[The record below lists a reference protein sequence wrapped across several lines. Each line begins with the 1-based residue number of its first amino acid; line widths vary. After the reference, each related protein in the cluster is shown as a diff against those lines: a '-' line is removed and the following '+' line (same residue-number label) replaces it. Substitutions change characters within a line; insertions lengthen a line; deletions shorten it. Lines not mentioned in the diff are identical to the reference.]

1 MNFFLPVKII
11 TYLIICL
18 SFISNSYAEVKPSL
32 LRTVSLT
39 NIVKSPSDVRFNP
52 AGTKIFF
59 SDFHSGANVL
69 LQFDV
74 DTPFNI
80 STIDFNSKV
89 ELATGGGSDPIS
101 QPQGF
106 EFNNDGTK
114 VFAINDGGGFN
125 AHLLSTPYDFS
136 SATRVADDGFHFKTG
151 PDPDIGNNR
160 SVKFNLDGTKMFL
173 IDVWVNS
180 TGRRIIEFN
189 LSTPYDTSTVT
200 EGNSFTISGA
210 TTILQDF
217 SFDDDGTRMYVIE
230 TATSP
235 GVRYIYVY
243 KLSTGFDITTA
254 TFAGKVQQVFESLGS
269 DGTNGTPLGM
279 GFSEDGMKLYQ
290 VTYQDGAISTRDR
303 VHEYDLVCPYG
314 IVLCENETATS
325 TSAQV
330 NIAKNVIYQNSN
342 TIFKRFDWL
351 RRNEEKT
358 NLNSHNIKLDISNPI
373 LASFKH
379 KLENSLRYNLE
390 NSLNNNQYI
399 HASLKDKNPFK
410 NMRNWSHWSHVDI
423 SFGRV
428 GEKGFIKPKDIRTRG
443 IMFGADKLIDNK
455 IFGLAFRY
463 GNDDVKIDTG
473 LGSKLDAQAYTLN
486 MYGSLPLDGKSNLNT
501 LIGASFLSIDQL
513 VKNTVTGERY
523 GRQIFTSMVYE
534 NENEYTRHNLTP
546 FGKFEIGITQL
557 SEYTDFGTSATN
569 SVDVHERLTFKTGN
583 ASGGFKFDDTVYLDN
598 KTLNRNGF
606 VEYIFDLTPDIDHF
620 YKNHIDNTTV
630 RKTLKKHSLHNIR
643 GNIGFEYV
651 EMNGYTFAINYERF
665 QSLSD
670 SAYSDS
676 LLFKLGKKQVNQA
689 NFDVIYDPTNN
700 NNTEISY
707 LKNFGNF
714 NLKLNSN
721 YSLFSKIPDYGA
733 NLEISGTF

>member
-290 VTYQDGAISTRDR
+290 VTYQDGDIGARDR

-410 NMRNWSHWSHVDI
+410 NMRNWSHWSHGDI

-486 MYGSLPLDGKSNLNT
+486 MYGSIPLDGKSNLNT

>member
-1 MNFFLPVKII
+1 MQKII
-11 TYLIICL
+11 NGLIL
-18 SFISNSYAEVKPSL
+18 FLLVFQFTHLKAEVKPTFVRSADTTNVNQAIGVTL
-32 LRTVSLT
+32 TPDGTRIHFSQYGTSPVITQYDLSIPFNVSSIDT
-39 NIVKSPSDVRFNP
+39 ASIVTLNVNSGDSGDFLVSNRLEGHTFNSD
-52 AGTKIFF
+52 GTKLYAIDMAGNMNVHSLSTPYDISNF
-59 SDFHSGANVL
+59 SKDADDG
-69 LQFDV
+69 V
-74 DTPFNI
+74 DW
-80 STIDFNSKV
+80 
-89 ELATGGGSDPIS
+89 ATFAAGEGGSDSARRSHGIR
-101 QPQGF
+101 
-106 EFNNDGTK
+106 FNNDGTK
-114 VFAINDGGGFN
+114 
-125 AHLLSTPYDFS
+125 
-136 SATRVADDGFHFKTG
+136 
-151 PDPDIGNNR
+151 
-160 SVKFNLDGTKMFL
+160 MFL
-173 IDVWVNS
+173 MDVNGTV
-180 TGRRIIEFN
+180 GIAEFN
-189 LSTPYDTSTVT
+189 LSTPFLPGSASFGNFFAIT
-200 EGNSFTISGA
+200 ENSATI
-210 TTILQDF
+210 QDF
-217 SFDDDGTRMYVIE
+217 DFDDDGTRMYVIE
-230 TATSP
+230 SNEASTNNK
-235 GVRYIYVY
+235 IYVY
-243 KLSTGFDITTA
+243 KLSTGFDTSTA
-254 TFAGKVQQVFESLGS
+254 TFVGSVANVFSAAGADGS
-269 DGTNGTPLGM
+269 AGGM
-279 GFSEDGMKLYQ
+279 RFAKNGMKFYQ
-290 VTYQDGAISTRDR
+290 VTWASTLKNK
-303 VHEYDLVCPYG
+303 VFEYDLSCPFG
-314 IVLCENETATS
+314 IVICEADVATAIG
-325 TSAQV
+325 AQAE
-330 NIAKNVIYQNSN
+330 IAKNIIYQNSN

-351 RRNEEKT
+351 RRNEEKR
-358 NLNSHNIKLDISNPI
+358 NLNSHNIKLDINNPI

-379 KLENSLRYNLE
+379 KLENSLKHNLE

-523 GRQIFTSMVYE
+523 GRQIFTSMIYE

-583 ASGGFKFDDTVYLDN
+583 VSGGFKFDDTLYLDN

-630 RKTLKKHSLHNIR
+630 RKTLKKYSLHNIR

-676 LLFKLGKKQVNQA
+676 LLFKLGKKRVNNA
-689 NFDVIYDPTNN
+689 NLDVIYDPTNN

-714 NLKLNSN
+714 NLKFNSN

>member
-1 MNFFLPVKII
+1 MQKII
-11 TYLIICL
+11 NGLIL
-18 SFISNSYAEVKPSL
+18 FLLVFQFTHLKAEVKPTFVRSADTTNVNQAIGVTL
-32 LRTVSLT
+32 TPDGTRIHFSQYGTSPVITQYDLSIPFNVSSIDT
-39 NIVKSPSDVRFNP
+39 ASIVTLNVNSDDSGDFLVSNRLEGHTFNSD
-52 AGTKIFF
+52 GTKLYAIDMAGNMNVHSLSTPYDISNF
-59 SDFHSGANVL
+59 SKDADDG
-69 LQFDV
+69 V
-74 DTPFNI
+74 DW
-80 STIDFNSKV
+80 
-89 ELATGGGSDPIS
+89 ATFAAGEGGSDSARRSHGIR
-101 QPQGF
+101 
-106 EFNNDGTK
+106 FNNDGTK
-114 VFAINDGGGFN
+114 
-125 AHLLSTPYDFS
+125 
-136 SATRVADDGFHFKTG
+136 
-151 PDPDIGNNR
+151 
-160 SVKFNLDGTKMFL
+160 MFL
-173 IDVWVNS
+173 MDVNGTV
-180 TGRRIIEFN
+180 GIAEFN
-189 LSTPYDTSTVT
+189 LSTPFLPGSASFGNFFAIT
-200 EGNSFTISGA
+200 ENSETI
-210 TTILQDF
+210 QDF
-217 SFDDDGTRMYVIE
+217 DFDDDGTRMYVIE
-230 TATSP
+230 SDEASTNNK
-235 GVRYIYVY
+235 IYVY
-243 KLSTGFDITTA
+243 KLSTGFDTSTA
-254 TFAGKVQQVFESLGS
+254 TFVGSVANVFSAAGADGS
-269 DGTNGTPLGM
+269 AGGM
-279 GFSEDGMKLYQ
+279 RFAKNGMKFYQ
-290 VTYQDGAISTRDR
+290 VTWASTLKNK
-303 VHEYDLVCPYG
+303 VFEYDLSCPFG
-314 IVLCENETATS
+314 IVICEADVATAIG
-325 TSAQV
+325 AQAE
-330 NIAKNVIYQNSN
+330 IAKNIIYQNSN

-351 RRNEEKT
+351 RRNEEKR
-358 NLNSHNIKLDISNPI
+358 NLNSHNIKLDINNPI

-379 KLENSLRYNLE
+379 KLENSLKHNLE

-523 GRQIFTSMVYE
+523 GRQIFTSMIYE

-630 RKTLKKHSLHNIR
+630 RKTIKKHSLHNIR
-643 GNIGFEYV
+643 GNIGFEYMNV
-651 EMNGYTFAINYERF
+651 NGYTFAINYERF
-665 QSLSD
+665 QSLSN

-676 LLFKLGKKQVNQA
+676 LLFKLGKKQVHQA

-700 NNTEISY
+700 NKTEISY
-707 LKNFGNF
+707 LKNLGNF
-714 NLKLNSN
+714 KLKIDTD

>member
-1 MNFFLPVKII
+1 MFFL
-11 TYLIICL
+11 L
-18 SFISNSYAEVKPSL
+18 FISNAYAEVKPSL

-52 AGTKIFF
+52 TGTRIFF
-59 SDFHSGANVL
+59 SDFRAGANVL

-89 ELATGGGSDPIS
+89 ELATNGGSDPIG

-106 EFNNDGTK
+106 EFNKDGTK

-136 SATRVADDGFHFKTG
+136 SATRVADDGFNFKTG

-160 SVKFNLDGTKMFL
+160 AVKFNLDGTKMFL
-173 IDVWVNS
+173 IDVHTNS
-180 TGRRIIEFN
+180 TGRRVVEFN

-200 EGNSFTISGA
+200 EGNSFTISGTSA
-210 TTILQDF
+210 ILQDF

-230 TATSP
+230 TNQSP
-235 GVRYIYVY
+235 GAYFIYVY

-254 TFAGKVQQVFESLGS
+254 TFAGKVQQVFESLGGS
-269 DGTNGTPLGM
+269 TNGTPLGM

-290 VTYQDGAISTRDR
+290 VTYQDNAVGTRDR
-303 VHEYDLVCPYG
+303 VHEYDLICPYG

-330 NIAKNVIYQNSN
+330 DIAKNVIYQNSN
-342 TIFKRFDWL
+342 TIFKRFEWL
-351 RRNEEKT
+351 RRNEEKR
-358 NLNSHNIKLDISNPI
+358 NLNSHNIKLDINNPI

-379 KLENSLRYNLE
+379 KLENSLKQNLE
-390 NSLNNNQYI
+390 SSLNNNQYV
-399 HASLKDKNPFK
+399 HASLKDNNSFK
-410 NMRNWSHWSHVDI
+410 NIRNWSHWSHVDV

-428 GEKGFIKPKDIRTRG
+428 GEKGFVKPKNIRTKG
-443 IMFGADKLIDNK
+443 VMIGADKLINNK

-473 LGSKLDAQAYTLN
+473 LGSKLDSQAYTLN
-486 MYGSLPLDGKSNLNT
+486 IFGSFPLDGKSNLNT

-513 VKNTVTGERY
+513 IKNTVTGERY
-523 GRQIFTSMVYE
+523 GRQIFTSMIYE
-534 NENEYTRHNLTP
+534 NENQYTKYDFIP
-546 FGKFEIGITQL
+546 FGKLEVGITQL
-557 SEYTDFGTSATN
+557 SAYTDFGTPATN

-583 ASGGFKFDDTVYLDN
+583 ISGGLKLDDILYLDDR
-598 KTLNRNGF
+598 TLSRNGF
-606 VEYIFDLTPDIDHF
+606 VEYIYDLTPDIDHF

-630 RKTLKKHSLHNIR
+630 RKTVKKNSLHNIK
-643 GNIGFEYV
+643 GNIGFEYMNV
-651 EMNGYTFAINYERF
+651 NGYTVAINYERF
-665 QSLSD
+665 QSLSN
-670 SAYSDS
+670 SAHSDS
-676 LLFKLGKKQVNQA
+676 LLFKLGKKQLQNA
-689 NFDVIYDPTNN
+689 NLDVIYDPTNN
-700 NNTEISY
+700 NKTEISY

-714 NLKLNSN
+714 RLKIDSN

-733 NLEISGTF
+733 NLEISGIF

>member
-1 MNFFLPVKII
+1 MNFFLPLKII

-18 SFISNSYAEVKPSL
+18 SFISNSYAEVKPIFKQSFSL
-32 LRTVSLT
+32 AGLVS
-39 NIVKSPSDVRFNP
+39 KPSDIDFNP
-52 AGTKIFF
+52 DGSKVFF
-59 SDFHSGANVL
+59 TAFGNDRIH
-69 LQFDV
+69 QFKLT
-74 DTPFNI
+74 TPFDI
-80 STIDFNSKV
+80 STIDS
-89 ELATGGGSDPIS
+89 S
-101 QPQGF
+101 QTEVKHSIVGDPQGF
-106 EFNNDGTK
+106 AFNSTGTKVFIKNNGAGLRSYTLTTPYELSGSTADDSYTGTWNNELEPTGGAYSSHDIEFNNDGTK
-114 VFAINDGGGFN
+114 MYFFHNGGGSP
-125 AHLLSTPYDFS
+125 ARDERVIQYTLSTPYDPS
-136 SATRVADDGFHFKTG
+136 SRTSVDVFQLGNRTSEI
-151 PDPDIGNNR
+151 PQDI
-160 SVKFNLDGTKMFL
+160 
-173 IDVWVNS
+173 
-180 TGRRIIEFN
+180 E
-189 LSTPYDTSTVT
+189 
-200 EGNSFTISGA
+200 
-210 TTILQDF
+210 
-217 SFDDDGTRMYVIE
+217 FDDDGTRMYIIE
-230 TATSP
+230 SATS
-235 GVRYIYVY
+235 VKTTEIDVY
-243 KLSTGFDITTA
+243 KLTIGFDVTTA
-254 TFAGKVQQVFESLGS
+254 SYVGSITNFFNAAGG
-269 DGTNGTPLGM
+269 NGTPLGL
-279 GFSEDGMKLYQ
+279 GFSRDGMKLYQ
-290 VTYQDGAISTRDR
+290 VTYSNAPGQTALDIAY
-303 VHEYDLVCPYG
+303 EYDLTCPYG

-325 TSAQV
+325 TSASV

-358 NLNSHNIKLDISNPI
+358 NLNSHNIKLDINNPI

-379 KLENSLRYNLE
+379 KLENSLKHNLE

-410 NMRNWSHWSHVDI
+410 NMRNWSHWSHGDI

-428 GEKGFIKPKDIRTRG
+428 GEKGSIKPKDIRTRG

-486 MYGSLPLDGKSNLNT
+486 MYASLPLDGKSNLNT

-583 ASGGFKFDDTVYLDN
+583 VSGGFKFDDTLYLDN

-630 RKTLKKHSLHNIR
+630 RKTLKKHSLRNIR

-651 EMNGYTFAINYERF
+651 DMNGYTFAINYERF

-676 LLFKLGKKQVNQA
+676 LLFKLGKNQVNNA
-689 NFDVIYDPTNN
+689 NLDVIYDPTNN